1 HIQVC
6 GLTSEVLFP
15 TVGAEEEQRFVGLV
29 EENYKHFTSLPS
41 SCIAVN
47 IYVKVFTNSPFLLCM
62 DLARAQEELI
72 DPNYLWIGPDGRRL
86 EGQLH
91 VNLLEPGKLMLLGF
105 KESMSGAYTCAL
117 SHQVLE
123 TTTQKEREVS
133 ETYRFMVCTGPLWSG
148 GFVKCMVMARDRIE
162 EFFQKQTGV
171 LRHEFQT
178 VPTIHYVENSFSVT
192 PIDSCRPGFGKN
204 NAKHRGC
211 AGCCVVCEPGTY
223 SPDNRVTC
231 QVCLHP
237 RVRMYGARLTAVE
250 HSFYDVLFG
259 CSCQFWNPAFLY
271 EQLQN
276 FIHPP
281 LSAVGKD
288 HLNGRSDAGTEVFMH
303 GTGIQWEQKGRLS
316 CGCWCK
322 EPFLGVTPATLQ
334 LCAAVCS
341 VKELETTWADSY
353 SGILC
358 HDATQQNLD
367 E

>member
-1 HIQVC
+1 MAGGTGSAHSGPGPI
-6 GLTSEVLFP
+6 LRLLAVLAALHG
-15 TVGAEEEQRFVGLV
+15 VGAEEEQRFVGLV
-29 EENYKHFTSLPS
+29 EENYVYGNLKHE
-41 SCIAVN
+41 VN

-133 ETYRFMVCTGPLWSG
+133 ETYRFMVYAYREADHTYQVLTRFTTSKCELRANSLFFGELLRVLTNIISDLTCHITKSSYKCHSIRTPKQGLLHEL
-148 GFVKCMVMARDRIE
+148 FVRFQVNPFGQGWEEVCKQVPYDCEDVTNMRVQEARDRIE

-237 RVRMYGARLTAVE
+237 RVRMYGARL
-250 HSFYDVLFG
+250 
-259 CSCQFWNPAFLY
+259 C
-271 EQLQN
+271 
-276 FIHPP
+276 
-281 LSAVGKD
+281 
-288 HLNGRSDAGTEVFMH
+288 
-303 GTGIQWEQKGRLS
+303 
-316 CGCWCK
+316 
-322 EPFLGVTPATLQ
+322 
-334 LCAAVCS
+334 
-341 VKELETTWADSY
+341 
-353 SGILC
+353 
-358 HDATQQNLD
+358 
-367 E
+367 